1 MSCLLLVFDFEHCKW
16 RSLKG
21 RYVKYLKRCNNVM
34 FFWLLNMFDM
44 LDSTVLI
51 TMYGS
56 HICFMPKYILFFW
69 TKISNKTFLNSNIKQ
84 KNPKNWKTILSYL
97 LFFNVMNIRLFV
109 RVSFSPFVGTF
120 FFVKGLFHL
129 CHHKDLLLP
138 RNFNLNI
145 WIYIHKH
152 IDSEEKSKIFRKTN
166 SV

>member
-1 MSCLLLVFDFEHCKW
+1 MKDSKRKICKISKTMQQCHVFLIVKHVW
-16 RSLKG
+16 
-21 RYVKYLKRCNNVM
+21 YVRFNCTHHHVWQSYM
-34 FFWLLNMFDM
+34 FYAKTYYFL
-44 LDSTVLI
+44 
-51 TMYGS
+51 
-56 HICFMPKYILFFW
+56 FW
-69 TKISNKTFLNSNIKQ
+69 TKLSWT

-109 RVSFSPFVGTF
+109 RVPFSPFVGTF

-152 IDSEEKSKIFRKTN
+152 TDSEEKSKIFRKTN